1 MRNFK
6 LFYSGCREKLSVKKS
21 VLELHLKS
29 QKHQRGKE
37 RIHLKNKREV
47 DLSKALKEYD
57 AKHHPTGEMLPET
70 THLYRIKML
79 TSFSITKVPLSKID
93 GFRDLL
99 EEHVY
104 SLSDSSNLR
113 KLISF
118 ILETEINRLKESICG
133 KYVSIIFDGT
143 TYVCEAL
150 VIVLQYVEDWVVKH
164 RFAD

>member
-1 MRNFK
+1 M
-6 LFYSGCREKLSVKKS
+6 
-21 VLELHLKS
+21 
-29 QKHQRGKE
+29 
-37 RIHLKNKREV
+37 
-47 DLSKALKEYD
+47 
-57 AKHHPTGEMLPET
+57 
-70 THLYRIKML
+70 
-79 TSFSITKVPLSKID
+79 
-93 GFRDLL
+93 
-99 EEHVY
+99 Y

-118 ILETEINRLKESICG
+118 ILETEINQLKESICG

>member
-47 DLSKALKEYD
+47 DLSKVLKEYD
-57 AKHHPTGEMLPET
+57 AKHHPTREMLPET

-79 TSFSITKVPLSKID
+79 TAFLKTKVFLFPK
-93 GFRDLL
+93 
-99 EEHVY
+99 
-104 SLSDSSNLR
+104 
-113 KLISF
+113 
-118 ILETEINRLKESICG
+118 
-133 KYVSIIFDGT
+133 
-143 TYVCEAL
+143 
-150 VIVLQYVEDWVVKH
+150 
-164 RFAD
+164 